1 MTGLPNWCLIQ
12 ELTVEEVASLHVV
25 SVYNVRNRCL
35 CAEMWANWMLSLYCS
50 CAFFVIVKLL
60 ITFNVILYQKD
71 FTCITPA
78 LLHQIMMDNANERLQ
93 NGLTISTAVVPILVS
108 H

>member
-1 MTGLPNWCLIQ
+1 VGKLD
-12 ELTVEEVASLHVV
+12 S
-25 SVYNVRNRCL
+25 
-35 CAEMWANWMLSLYCS
+35 SLYCNG
-50 CAFFVIVKLL
+50 AFSVIVKLL
-60 ITFNVILYQKD
+60 IFFNVILYQKD

-78 LLHQIMMDNANERLQ
+78 LLHQIMLDNEIERLE

>member
-1 MTGLPNWCLIQ
+1 
-12 ELTVEEVASLHVV
+12 VEEVASLHVV
-25 SVYNVRNRCL
+25 SVYNVSNRCL

-50 CAFFVIVKLL
+50 GAFSVIVKLL
-60 ITFNVILYQKD
+60 IIFNVILYQKD

-78 LLHQIMMDNANERLQ
+78 FLQQIMMDNANERLQ
-93 NGLTISTAVVPILVS
+93 NGLSISTAVVPILVS